1 VSYPVEV
8 TDPADPRLADFR
20 DLTDAD
26 VRPDRRGV
34 VIAEG
39 VAVVERLLTSRYRP
53 RAVLGE
59 STRLDALANVLA
71 RFPDLPVYS
80 ADRWFLSDVVGF
92 RLARGVLASANRPP
106 APPTADVLTRATRV
120 AVLESLN
127 DFENLGSLFRNA
139 AAFGVDAVLLDARC
153 ADPLYRRSV
162 RVSMGHVLHVPFA
175 VLPDPWPE
183 ALETLRERGF
193 TLLALTPRTGALP
206 LPAVAPPDRWA
217 VLLGAEGPGLT
228 AAARSTADAC
238 VRIPMAPG
246 VDSLNVATAAAVAFA
261 HLTADAKMPP
271 HPVDSSARTIRVT
284 TTDHLSS

>member
-1 VSYPVEV
+1 MYPVEV
-8 TDPADPRLADFR
+8 TDPADLRLADFR

-39 VAVVERLLTSRYRP
+39 AAVVERLLTSRYQP
-53 RAVLGE
+53 RAVFGE
-59 STRLDALANVLA
+59 ASRLDALANTLTD
-71 RFPDLPVYS
+71 FPDLPVYS
-80 ADRWFLSDVVGF
+80 ADRWLLSDVVGF
-92 RLARGVLASANRPP
+92 RLTRGVLASANRAP
-106 APPTADVLTRATRV
+106 APSVADVLAGATRV

-127 DFENLGSLFRNA
+127 DFENLGSLFRNS
-139 AAFGVDAVLLDARC
+139 AAFGVDAVLLDGRC

-175 VLPDPWPE
+175 VLPDPWPD
-183 ALETLRERGF
+183 ALETLRESGF
-193 TLLALTPRTGALP
+193 TLLALTPRAGAMP
-206 LPAVAPPDRWA
+206 LPEVGPPERWA
-217 VLLGAEGPGLT
+217 ILLGAEGPGLT

-261 HLTADAKMPP
+261 HLTADRRVPP
-271 HPVDSSARTIRVT
+271 RPVDSRAATVRVT
-284 TTDHLSS
+284 TPDHLNS

>member
-1 VSYPVEV
+1 MSLPVEV

-20 DLTDAD
+20 DLSDKD

-39 VAVVERLLTSRYRP
+39 VAVVERLLTSRYQP
-53 RAVLGE
+53 RAVFGE
-59 STRLDALANVLA
+59 ATRLDALANLLA
-71 RFPDLPVYS
+71 GFPDLPVYS

-92 RLARGVLASANRPP
+92 RLTRGVLASANRLP
-106 APPTADVLTRATRV
+106 AASVADVLPGATRV

-162 RVSMGHVLHVPFA
+162 RVSMGHALHVPFA
-175 VLPDPWPE
+175 VLPDPWPV
-183 ALETLRERGF
+183 ALETLREIGF
-193 TLLALTPRTGALP
+193 TLLALTPRNEAMP
-206 LPAVAPPDRWA
+206 LASVAPPDRWA

-228 AAARSTADAC
+228 AAARSAADAC

-246 VDSLNVATAAAVAFA
+246 VDSLNVATAAAVTFA
-261 HLTADAKMPP
+261 HLTADARSTPQRVATRRFTP
-271 HPVDSSARTIRVT
+271 AHGTNDS
-284 TTDHLSS
+284 L

>member
-1 VSYPVEV
+1 VSLPVEV

-39 VAVVERLLTSRYRP
+39 VAVVERLLTSRYQP
-53 RAVLGE
+53 RAVFGE
-59 STRLDALANVLA
+59 ATRLDALANLLA
-71 RFPDLPVYS
+71 GFPDLPVYS

-92 RLARGVLASANRPP
+92 RLTRGVLASANRLP
-106 APPTADVLTRATRV
+106 AASVADVLPAATRV

-139 AAFGVDAVLLDARC
+139 AAFGVDAVLLDGRC

-175 VLPDPWPE
+175 VLPDPWPV
-183 ALETLRERGF
+183 ALETLRQIGF
-193 TLLALTPRTGALP
+193 TLLALTPRNEAMP
-206 LPAVAPPDRWA
+206 LASVAPPDRWA

-228 AAARSTADAC
+228 AAARSAADAC

-246 VDSLNVATAAAVAFA
+246 VDSLNVATAAAVTFA
-261 HLTADAKMPP
+261 HLTGD
-271 HPVDSSARTIRVT
+271 ARTVPRRIDSRAHGT
-284 TTDHLSS
+284 NDYS